1 MKRMLVWMFCS
12 TIIVLLMSTG
22 VQAKELREVPSTDI
36 LKQIEKGEDIYYK
49 NVRIIGELNL
59 SKIEL
64 ENVTIARSTE
74 EIKNYSLKEELK
86 IVESKIEIY
95 SSVFEDDIYFFNTK
109 FRDFFF
115 VTNADFLGKTDF
127 GGANFCADT
136 CFQGADFN
144 DNVTFENADF
154 SGDAYFEHADFNDN
168 VTFER
173 ADFSGDAY
181 FKYANF
187 SDNVFFI
194 NVDFLSD
201 AYFEHADFNDTAT
214 FERADFSGDAYFSDV
229 KFRDEVSFDYT
240 KFNKVYFIET
250 LFTFV
255 SFKELEFYRI
265 KVNWSSLNDR
275 LVFDGPT
282 YTKLINNFRE
292 MEQFDDAD
300 AAYYQYRR
308 LSQANKKWSFSK
320 LLDVL
325 AWLSCGYGVKPGYPL
340 IWSLILIVAFAL
352 VYWTGNDIKFMYALS
367 LSLHTYIPSG
377 SDGYPKNFYPTLR
390 MIESFLGWILLTFLI
405 IVLAKQGIRP

>member
-1 MKRMLVWMFCS
+1 
-12 TIIVLLMSTG
+12 MSTG

-144 DNVTFENADF
+144 DNATFENADF

-201 AYFEHADFNDTAT
+201 AYFEHADFNDNAT

-390 MIESFLGWILLTFLI
+390 MIEGFLGWILLTFLI